1 MKAKSIIT
9 EEMFKAAMNSDPIQ
23 DDLERCNCERAGE
36 LGHLCCGWNY
46 KLNVPMFVDNR
57 E

>member
-9 EEMFKAAMNSDPIQ
+9 EEMFKAAMNVDPVR